1 MFYLEGRFAPY
12 PEVLFL
18 PQKKYSKK
26 LFAVTTK
33 LKNRPFVCSDLNSLA
48 PLFQTKILAYDKNS
62 FFLTLIRQ
70 GEKKETK
77 ILAYNK
83 ILYLTLIRQG
93 EIFTFHSI
101 NYFFINRKRALRP
114 LPRSTFFTAKK
125 VLKKTLRC
133 DY

>member
-1 MFYLEGRFAPY
+1 MTP
-12 PEVLFL
+12 
-18 PQKKYSKK
+18 
-26 LFAVTTK
+26 K
-33 LKNRPFVCSDLNSLA
+33 LKKQPFVYSDLNSLA
-48 PLFQTKILAYDKNS
+48 PLSQTKILAYDKNS

-70 GEKKETK
+70 GEKMRNK

-114 LPRSTFFTAKK
+114 LTRSTFFSAKK
-125 VLKKTLRC
+125 VLKKSNKGANEV
-133 DY
+133 DYYAPYFKIIPRLDTKNGIILICRF

>member
-1 MFYLEGRFAPY
+1 MTP
-12 PEVLFL
+12 
-18 PQKKYSKK
+18 
-26 LFAVTTK
+26 K

-62 FFLTLIRQ
+62 FFF
-70 GEKKETK
+70 
-77 ILAYNK
+77 
-83 ILYLTLIRQG
+83 TLIRQG

-125 VLKKTLRC
+125 VLKKSNKGANEVNDDAPYFKIIPRLDTKNGIILICRF
-133 DY
+133 

>member
-1 MFYLEGRFAPY
+1 MTP
-12 PEVLFL
+12 
-18 PQKKYSKK
+18 
-26 LFAVTTK
+26 K

-114 LPRSTFFTAKK
+114 LPRSTFFSTKK
-125 VLKKTLRC
+125 VLKKSNKGANEVNDDAPYFKIIPRLDTKNGIILIRRL
-133 DY
+133 

>member
-1 MFYLEGRFAPY
+1 MTP
-12 PEVLFL
+12 
-18 PQKKYSKK
+18 
-26 LFAVTTK
+26 K
-33 LKNRPFVCSDLNSLA
+33 LKNRLFVCSDLNSLA

-83 ILYLTLIRQG
+83 ILFLTLIRQG

-125 VLKKTLRC
+125 VLKKSNKRANEVNDDAPYFKIIPRLDTKNGIILIRRL
-133 DY
+133 

>member
-1 MFYLEGRFAPY
+1 M
-12 PEVLFL
+12 
-18 PQKKYSKK
+18 
-26 LFAVTTK
+26 TTK
-33 LKNRPFVCSDLNSLA
+33 LKKQPFVCSDLDSIA

-70 GEKKETK
+70 GEKIRNK

-101 NYFFINRKRALRP
+101 NNFFINRKRALRP
-114 LPRSTFFTAKK
+114 LPRSTFVTAKK
-125 VLKKTLRC
+125 VLKKSNKRANEVNDDAPYFKIIPRLDTKNGIILIRRL
-133 DY
+133 